1 MNTAL
6 IAVPHP
12 TIKDVPGIAIL
23 KDIESGIKN
32 NKLSYEINTKAVP
45 FSQFSV
51 MSPEIGTE
59 KRTVSI
65 SGAKNRYSTI
75 DINLEGMKIYAVA
88 QQV

>member
-23 KDIESGIKN
+23 KDIDSGVKN

-45 FSQFSV
+45 LSQFSV

-59 KRTVSI
+59 KRAVDIRETKKGFSI
-65 SGAKNRYSTI
+65 I
-75 DINLEGMKIYAVA
+75 DINLEGMKIYAIA